1 MSDYYNNEQKN
12 MRIFEMEQKLINS
25 GFDKGQIFTMKKQFE
40 SKDKNNRSISR
51 VTSNDVTEDRSKKTF

>member
-25 GFDKGQIFTMKKQFE
+25 GLDKGQLFTIKKQF
-40 SKDKNNRSISR
+40 
-51 VTSNDVTEDRSKKTF
+51 